1 MPAEVLDGNATTVA
15 APQVNAQEFGQ
26 AFAREFASAF
36 KQSTTK
42 EEKIDEINE
51 VVAALKAGG
60 RSDEEIQGFITTA
73 LGVEK
78 KNSRIL
84 KEKIDETKGQF
95 LQYQNEKEL
104 ASAIRRIT
112 KSYSKDDDLISEVSG
127 SIRDFVRSEFIN
139 SSNAEIA
146 VARSKFYASGD
157 LDEDIIEDLIA
168 KKVERIHEKSSG
180 KKGTAAPSVKP
191 SDMASRP
198 PQNGEDRNAVS
209 SRDDMNEIE
218 RSVYDAYKSTMRH
231 TLSPEDL
238 EKHAVIAANQATKGI
253 KR

>member
-1 MPAEVLDGNATTVA
+1 MTAEVLDGNTTTTA

-26 AFAREFASAF
+26 AFAREFVQTF
-36 KQSTTK
+36 KQATTK

-60 RSDEEIQGFITTA
+60 RTDEEIQGFITTA

-78 KNSRIL
+78 KNQRVM
-84 KEKIDETKGQF
+84 KEEIDKTKGQF

-104 ASAIRRIT
+104 SSALRRIT
-112 KSYSKDDDLISEVSG
+112 KSYSKDDELISEVAG
-127 SIRDFVRSEFIN
+127 AIRDHAKSEFLN
-139 SSNAEIA
+139 SSNADIA
-146 VARSKFYASGD
+146 VARSKFFSTGD
-157 LDEDIIEDLIA
+157 LDEDILEDLVA
-168 KKVERIHEKSSG
+168 KKVERIHEKGSG

-191 SDMASRP
+191 SDTATRP
-198 PQNGEDRNAVS
+198 PQSGEDRNTVS
-209 SRDDMNEIE
+209 SRDDMNEVE

-231 TLSPEDL
+231 ALSPEDL
-238 EKHAVIAANQATKGI
+238 EKQALIAANQATKGI